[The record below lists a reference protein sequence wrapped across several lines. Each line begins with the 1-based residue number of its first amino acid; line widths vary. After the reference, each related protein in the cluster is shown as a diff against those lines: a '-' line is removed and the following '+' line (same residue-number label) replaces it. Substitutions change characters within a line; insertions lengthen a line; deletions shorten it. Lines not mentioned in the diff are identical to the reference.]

1 MHNIDIFA
9 MALHLKHKKLARA
22 TSILAISVMFVFF
35 MGCDRTRMDKGYEYF
50 PDMAHGPAYK
60 TYSENP
66 AMEDGKTMRYPV
78 AGTVPRNIIPYAY
91 APDADGRG
99 MAGRELFNPHAITE
113 RLLEEGGDLYNIFCS
128 NCHGK
133 TGDGLGNLF
142 TGGSYVIPPSSLIT
156 EEAKEYTQ
164 GELYHVISAGW
175 GVMGAHAPLVR
186 PDDRW
191 KIIAFIEEVLQA
203 Q

>member
-1 MHNIDIFA
+1 
-9 MALHLKHKKLARA
+9 MARI
-22 TSILAISVMFVFF
+22 TSLLAISAMFIFLL
-35 MGCDRTRMDKGYEYF
+35 GCDRTRMDKGYEYF

-66 AMEDGKTMRYPV
+66 GMEDGKTMLYPV
-78 AGTVPRNIIPYAY
+78 AGTVPRNIIPYTNTA
-91 APDADGRG
+91 DAEGRE
-99 MAGRELFNPHAITE
+99 MAGRELLNPYAITE
-113 RLLEEGGDLYNIFCS
+113 RLLEEGEELYNIFCS

-133 TGDGLGNLF
+133 TGDGLGNLY
-142 TGGSYVIPPSSLIT
+142 TNGSYVIPPSSLIS
-156 EEAKEYTQ
+156 EEAKEYSQ
-164 GELYHVISAGW
+164 GEIYHVISAGW
-175 GVMGAHAPLVR
+175 GVMGAHAPLVK

>member
-1 MHNIDIFA
+1 
-9 MALHLKHKKLARA
+9 MAIQKKHKSMAEKISLI
-22 TSILAISVMFVFF
+22 SLGVMILFLGA
-35 MGCDRTRMDKGYEYF
+35 CDRTRMDKGYEYF

-60 TYSENP
+60 TYSESP
-66 AMEDGKTMRYPV
+66 AMEDGKTMREPV
-78 AGTVPRNIIPYAY
+78 AGTIPRDIIPYAY
-91 APDADGRG
+91 AADADGRE
-99 MAGRELFNPHAITE
+99 MAGRELFNPYAITG
-113 RLLEEGGDLYNIFCS
+113 RLLEEGEELYNVFCS

-133 TGDGLGNLF
+133 TGDGLGNLY
-142 TGGSYVIPPSSLIT
+142 TSGSYVIPPRALIS
-156 EEAKEYTQ
+156 EEAKAFTQ
-164 GELYHVISAGW
+164 GEIYHVISAGW

>member
-1 MHNIDIFA
+1 M
-9 MALHLKHKKLARA
+9 
-22 TSILAISVMFVFF
+22 TSLVVTSVIFVFL

-91 APDADGRG
+91 EADLDGRE

-113 RLLEEGGDLYNIFCS
+113 RLLEEGEELYAIFCS

-133 TGDGLGNLF
+133 AGDGLGSLF
-142 TGGSYVIPPSSLIT
+142 TGGSYVIPPSSLIS
-156 EEAKEYTQ
+156 EEAKAYSQ
-164 GELYHVISAGW
+164 GEIYHVISAGW

>member
-1 MHNIDIFA
+1 
-9 MALHLKHKKLARA
+9 MALQNKHNKMAGKISLVSLAVM
-22 TSILAISVMFVFF
+22 ILFLGA
-35 MGCDRTRMDKGYEYF
+35 CDRTRMDKGYEYF

-66 AMEDGKTMRYPV
+66 AMEDGKSMRYPV
-78 AGTVPRNIIPYAY
+78 TGTVPRDIIPYAY
-91 APDADGRG
+91 VADADGRE
-99 MAGRELFNPHAITE
+99 MAGRELFNPYAITE
-113 RLLEEGGDLYNIFCS
+113 KLLEEGEELYNVFCS

-133 TGDGLGNLF
+133 TGDGLGNLY
-142 TGGSYVIPPSSLIT
+142 TNGSYVIPPSSLIS
-156 EEAKEYTQ
+156 EEAKAYPH
-164 GELYHVISAGW
+164 GEIYHVISAGW

-203 Q
+203 R